1 MMGFQNYGNLTS
13 SLQGL
18 LGMEQSEADAHPAK
32 RARVQVGLPLS
43 TCLRL
48 KDLPLHLPGLQPLI
62 ASAGGGGHRPLQA
75 RAGAAPPHPP
85 AHSLPEGG

>member
-1 MMGFQNYGNLTS
+1 MGFQNYGNLTS

-32 RARVQVGLPLS
+32 RARVQVGAAPLDLPA
-43 TCLRL
+43 L
-48 KDLPLHLPGLQPLI
+48 KDLLLRLPGLQPLA
-62 ASAGGGGHRPLQA
+62 ASAGGGCNGPLQA
-75 RAGAAPPHPP
+75 RAGEAPPHPP

>member
-1 MMGFQNYGNLTS
+1 MGFQNYGNLTS

-18 LGMEQSEADAHPAK
+18 LGMEQSGGDAHPAK

-43 TCLRL
+43 TCLCL
-48 KDLPLHLPGLQPLI
+48 KDLLLQLPGLQPLT
-62 ASAGGGGHRPLQA
+62 ASAGGGCHRPLPA
-75 RAGAAPPHPP
+75 RAGEAPPHPP